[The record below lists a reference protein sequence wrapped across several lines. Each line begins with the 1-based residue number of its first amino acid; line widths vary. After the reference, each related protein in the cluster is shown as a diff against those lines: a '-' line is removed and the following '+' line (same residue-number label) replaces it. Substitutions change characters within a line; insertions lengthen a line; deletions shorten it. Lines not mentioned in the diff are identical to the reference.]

1 MKTFFLE
8 MQSPPVLYLD
18 LSDKQKEDSA
28 INSNMLL
35 ELSKQINEL
44 TKKNRILEETVKNL
58 SDEVK
63 LNFIFLRIQKLN
75 KKIIIFLKKLA

>member
-1 MKTFFLE
+1 

-28 INSNMLL
+28 INANKLQ
-35 ELSKQINEL
+35 ELSKQIYEL
-44 TKKNRILEETVKNL
+44 NKKNKILEETVKNL

-63 LNFIFLRIQKLN
+63 
-75 KKIIIFLKKLA
+75 